1 MFGAYTLCIIII
13 EASERSLLVLTFFRQ
28 VWEQIALT
36 IKVFTKRQGVEQLKL
51 LEEILN
57 HNQQFVEEKKY
68 EEFETTKFPNKKMV
82 ILTCMD
88 TRLVELLPKALNVR
102 NGDVKIIKNAGALVT
117 HPFGSIMRSILI
129 AVYQLQAKEV
139 FVIGHRDCGMS
150 GMKADAVVSSMKE
163 RGITDDALDTMTYS
177 GIAADDWLRGF
188 ENVEDSVSH
197 SVHMV
202 KKHPLMPAD
211 VPVHGLVIHPGT
223 GKLDL
228 VVDGYEG

>member
-1 MFGAYTLCIIII
+1 MYHKYRGLLKVIISIDIFLSSIAAFMPAQSKII
-13 EASERSLLVLTFFRQ
+13 HKS
-28 VWEQIALT
+28 
-36 IKVFTKRQGVEQLKL
+36 QGVEQLKL

-117 HPFGSIMRSILI
+117 HPFGSIMRSILV

-139 FVIGHRDCGMS
+139 FVIGHHDCGMS

-163 RGITDDALDTMTYS
+163 RGITEDALDTMTYS
-177 GIAADDWLRGF
+177 GIAAEDWLRGF